1 MRVRLPRFQFIS
13 SDPNSYIINHY
24 NLLITSKKKSKVV
37 RFTNQ
42 NLKLVKVLFKA
53 GAINHYTLVKLG
65 KKNKINFFIKFTVF
79 HFKNSPFYKT
89 IRLVTTQSK
98 SFSITL
104 TTIKLMLP
112 VFKTSLFILSTPLG
126 LLTHAEALKLGTG
139 GLIICVLN

>member
-1 MRVRLPRFQFIS
+1 VRVRFPRFQFIS

-24 NLLITSKKKSKVV
+24 NLLITSKKKSKTV

-42 NLKLVKVLFKA
+42 NLKLIKILFKA
-53 GAINHYTLVKLG
+53 GAVNHYTLIKLG
-65 KKNKINFFIKFTVF
+65 KKNKINLFIKFTVF

-89 IRLVTTQSK
+89 IRIVTTQSK

-104 TTIKLMLP
+104 GTIKLLLP
-112 VFKTSLFILSTPLG
+112 IFKTSLFILSTPLG

-139 GLIICVLN
+139 GLIVCILN